1 MMTSS
6 PPKRDRLLETARSL
20 FYKHGIRRVTVE
32 EICRTAGVSKVT
44 FYKYFENK
52 IDLAKALIVSLV
64 AEKVRSFEGIMR
76 LDLPYPEKMEKLVAM
91 RLADAEDVSREFLQ
105 ELYQSA
111 NPEIRDLLQRKTA
124 EVIEVAIKHY
134 TQAQKDGYIRPDI
147 KPEFLMWLLNH
158 MIDMVGDESLVRL
171 YGSTRELTAELINF
185 FLYGIINRES
195 E

>member
-124 EVIEVAIKHY
+124 EVIDVAIKHY
-134 TQAQKDGYIRPDI
+134 TQAQRDGYIRPDI

-185 FLYGIINRES
+185 FLYGIINRER